1 MTKVEQFEV
10 VEEGTGVR
18 FTAKSVRPIRK
29 DRSLTSVVRT
39 EGLAEYFL
47 EENGEELLRSG
58 NKFRGRNTDRM
69 FLIVDEE

>member
-1 MTKVEQFEV
+1 
-10 VEEGTGVR
+10 
-18 FTAKSVRPIRK
+18 
-29 DRSLTSVVRT
+29 VVRT

-58 NKFRGRNTDRM
+58 NKFRGRNTDRT